1 MRAAIDRL
9 ASSGAGRPGAQGP
22 GPNEPITLPDIGT
35 YVMGSPSAPITIVE
49 FTDLQ
54 CPFCSRFASATF
66 DELKRNYID
75 TGKVRFS
82 TRDLPLPMHPHAVRA
97 AKASRCAGQQN
108 KFWELRWALVRN
120 AATLS
125 PALISEQAKLLNLNM
140 AAFDK
145 CLADTTLDSLI
156 EQDIA
161 LAKSIGVTG
170 TPTFVI
176 GKTVNGSFTGIK
188 LIGAPPLAV
197 FESRIKPLLNSP
209 GGQP

>member
-1 MRAAIDRL
+1 MRTFTLAIVLVACSAALSAQGITQQQADAILQELKAMRAAIDRL

-97 AKASRCAGQQN
+97 
-108 KFWELRWALVRN
+108 
-120 AATLS
+120 
-125 PALISEQAKLLNLNM
+125 
-140 AAFDK
+140 
-145 CLADTTLDSLI
+145 
-156 EQDIA
+156 
-161 LAKSIGVTG
+161 
-170 TPTFVI
+170 
-176 GKTVNGSFTGIK
+176 
-188 LIGAPPLAV
+188 
-197 FESRIKPLLNSP
+197 
-209 GGQP
+209 